1 MNQRRCAGRS
11 RPSSQAGEGT
21 CLPVPLGTPQDA
33 RGRRIRFLVWGW
45 AAAISRPC
53 ECPLGAAL
61 STGSQAG
68 ACRASATKHGD
79 CHCWHPKEDRCE
91 DADAPV
97 RSWKSLTLSVMREVP
112 AAICNWR
119 RSSPRRLTQRG
130 SSCVLQPAS
139 LAAATHTTRPAATHR
154 RRRLDEQSSTRH
166 TTCLWKGGTPPHRS
180 RRSPRGPKWLDRPS
194 TTPSAT
200 RPPSCMP

>member
-1 MNQRRCAGRS
+1 MREPACPFHWVLRRMREDGGFGFSSGGGRPRFRGHVSVRLERRSQPDRRRVLVVLLRRSMVIATAGTQRKIAARM
-11 RPSSQAGEGT
+11 
-21 CLPVPLGTPQDA
+21 LTP
-33 RGRRIRFLVWGW
+33 
-45 AAAISRPC
+45 
-53 ECPLGAAL
+53 
-61 STGSQAG
+61 
-68 ACRASATKHGD
+68 
-79 CHCWHPKEDRCE
+79 
-91 DADAPV
+91 PV

-119 RSSPRRLTQRG
+119 RSSPRRRTQRG

-166 TTCLWKGGTPPHRS
+166 TTCLWKGGSPPHRS